1 MVFRIV
7 QDTIPICNEGHV
19 GYCFQF
25 VSWKEGH
32 CVSAG
37 KRREWEEAKP
47 SEGRDARGLGDR
59 GGRGRAG
66 GEGSRECVEDSP
78 GSIVRRKLL
87 RGSTHAES
95 VTPST
100 STSSSSRASA
110 ASCLPPPS
118 HFERVS
124 AFFIDISFLLIYSH
138 KPLQMS
144 LLLQLPTELL
154 VKIISSLDWRTLL
167 ACRKVGFLLTPS
179 CITNFRSIL

>member
-1 MVFRIV
+1 MYKNS
-7 QDTIPICNEGHV
+7 CCCE
-19 GYCFQF
+19 
-25 VSWKEGH
+25 
-32 CVSAG
+32 
-37 KRREWEEAKP
+37 
-47 SEGRDARGLGDR
+47 DARLCPLSNPCPSLLSQSSSQRTLPWDAHPQR
-59 GGRGRAG
+59 ILPRCKCKMRLW
-66 GEGSRECVEDSP
+66 
-78 GSIVRRKLL
+78 SIVRRKLL

-124 AFFIDISFLLIYSH
+124 AVFIDISFLLIYSH

-179 CITNFRSIL
+179 CTTDFRSIH